1 MSKDSIVILDY
12 GSGNLRS
19 AAKAFEKI
27 IADHALDMDVVVSS
41 KPKDMDA
48 ASHIVLPGQGAF
60 GDCMD
65 GLTKSGLI
73 EALEKNVLNGGKPFL
88 GICVGMQLLASRG
101 LEGGVHAGLGWIAG
115 EVVPMKPED
124 PALKIPHMGWNEL
137 LFPSASV
144 MQDNRHFVMRHVDD
158 DAHFYFVH
166 SYEFKPRN
174 VHHTLAFCDYGGL
187 VSAAVGRDNMIG
199 VQFHPEKSHDAGLK
213 LLADF
218 IQWKP

>member
-115 EVVPMKPED
+115 EVVPS
-124 PALKIPHMGWNEL
+124 W
-137 LFPSASV
+137 
-144 MQDNRHFVMRHVDD
+144 
-158 DAHFYFVH
+158 
-166 SYEFKPRN
+166 PRSI
-174 VHHTLAFCDYGGL
+174 A
-187 VSAAVGRDNMIG
+187 R
-199 VQFHPEKSHDAGLK
+199 
-213 LLADF
+213 
-218 IQWKP
+218 